1 MDISMAKD
9 PVCGMDVKP
18 EQAAGTSEHEGKTY
32 SFCSSECKQKFDKN
46 PKQYAGKQKVAGTK
60 V

>member
-1 MDISMAKD
+1 MAKD

>member
-1 MDISMAKD
+1 MAKD

-32 SFCSSECKQKFDKN
+32 SFCSTECKQKFDKN
-46 PKQYAGKQKVAGTK
+46 PKQYAGKQKVGGTK